1 MPMSAVI
8 KAPMALVL
16 GCGLAANGRAE
27 DRRPIMTAGSCGTSR
42 FARTT

>member
-1 MPMSAVI
+1 MQMSAVM

-16 GCGLAANGRAE
+16 GCGRAANTRAE
-27 DRRPIMTAGSCGTSR
+27 DKRPIMTAGSCGTSR

>member
-1 MPMSAVI
+1 MQMSALI
-8 KAPMALVL
+8 KAPMCFVL
-16 GCGLAANGRAE
+16 GCGLAANTRAE